1 MRNAYKCFDG
11 CISEEE
17 NLKMAEVYWSNGEN
31 EDGHREILEILVD
44 GDIEVVQIV
53 KEINANI

>member
-31 EDGHREILEILVD
+31 EDGHREFMHELPYLLY
-44 GDIEVVQIV
+44 
-53 KEINANI
+53 NIYRVLRDKKGTR